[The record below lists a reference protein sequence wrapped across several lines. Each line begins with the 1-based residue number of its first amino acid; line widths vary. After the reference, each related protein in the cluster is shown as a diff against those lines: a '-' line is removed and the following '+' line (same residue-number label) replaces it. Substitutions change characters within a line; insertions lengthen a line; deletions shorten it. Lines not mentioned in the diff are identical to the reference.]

1 MTQFRYLLLLLI
13 NGIYAQE
20 LPPLRF
26 NANLDIQEDQ
36 TIRVSSQLELT
47 PEYFVYGDS
56 LYLYDWN
63 HSYSSKVTPLA
74 KSFRQVFDRRL
85 HLAAEKDRGR
95 TTNLSISIN
104 DSEVPYSRIEFDI
117 LAIKIPPENKTDPL
131 TLNIDYTLYLPDI
144 RFTGYGKDKESFVLK
159 NQFIIPVPKE
169 DEQLR
174 AHHFRQRG
182 NQRSG
187 IVSYHIRFKDTKK
200 LFVERDLPAIGPHQI
215 GGVLASPPA
224 IVVNYTKNTTRFNN
238 QLPEIVLTNDWLA
251 DFDNIEATLNRVLSF
266 LENYLAG
273 ISFRS
278 LLILE
283 QDYKERPLVGIDDIP
298 SFVSPFPSTFI

>member
-13 NGIYAQE
+13 SGIYAQE

-26 NANLDIQEDQ
+26 NADLDIQEDQ

-95 TTNLSISIN
+95 TTNLSIRIN

-144 RFTGYGKDKESFVLK
+144 RFTGYGKDKESFGSSMILSISWSVL
-159 NQFIIPVPKE
+159 
-169 DEQLR
+169 R
-174 AHHFRQRG
+174 
-182 NQRSG
+182 
-187 IVSYHIRFKDTKK
+187 
-200 LFVERDLPAIGPHQI
+200 
-215 GGVLASPPA
+215 
-224 IVVNYTKNTTRFNN
+224 
-238 QLPEIVLTNDWLA
+238 TN
-251 DFDNIEATLNRVLSF
+251 
-266 LENYLAG
+266 
-273 ISFRS
+273 
-278 LLILE
+278 
-283 QDYKERPLVGIDDIP
+283 
-298 SFVSPFPSTFI
+298 

>member
-1 MTQFRYLLLLLI
+1 MTSFRYLLLLLFS
-13 NGIYAQE
+13 GIYAQE

-26 NANLDIQEDQ
+26 TADLDIQKDQ
-36 TIRVSSQLELT
+36 TIQVSSQLELT

-95 TTNLSISIN
+95 TEGLSIKIN
-104 DSEVPYSRIEFDI
+104 DLEVPFSRIDFDV
-117 LAIKIPPENKTDPL
+117 LAVKIPSEYKIEPL
-131 TLNIDYTLYLPDI
+131 TLNIDYTLHLPDI
-144 RFTGYGKDKESFVLK
+144 RFTGYGKDQDSFILK

-169 DEQLR
+169 DERLR

-187 IVSYHIRFKDTKK
+187 IVSYNIRFNDTKK
-200 LFVERDLPAIGPHQI
+200 LFIESDLPAIGTHQI

-224 IVVNYTKNTTRFNN
+224 IVVNYTKSTTRFN
-238 QLPEIVLTNDWLA
+238 
-251 DFDNIEATLNRVLSF
+251 S
-266 LENYLAG
+266 
-273 ISFRS
+273 
-278 LLILE
+278 
-283 QDYKERPLVGIDDIP
+283 
-298 SFVSPFPSTFI
+298 VSSQT